1 MRWISDTGAS
11 WHSAEGK
18 LEFPLKVCLQFKAL
32 SGVRIRLCL
41 LDCAVIC
48 YLLFRS
54 LLNLDT
60 VRISN
65 VQCVIKPGH
74 WTQASASTCF
84 VVNIQS
90 WTHSGLQKSNVDFEM
105 FQKNSWTIKV
115 FLHSKMSVSFN
126 LLHNRKKKMFCHPAS
141 FNFQNKSGKVFTFDE
156 TFHLSEKKNSDLC
169 NIIWIW
175 ANVSYGKYGL
185 H

>member
-115 FLHSKMSVSFN
+115 FCTAKWVLASIFYITVRRKYSVIRPVLIFKIN
-126 LLHNRKKKMFCHPAS
+126 L
-141 FNFQNKSGKVFTFDE
+141 GKFS
-156 TFHLSEKKNSDLC
+156 LSMKLS
-169 NIIWIW
+169 I
-175 ANVSYGKYGL
+175 
-185 H
+185 

>member
-32 SGVRIRLCL
+32 SEVRIRLCL

-74 WTQASASTCF
+74 WTQASASPCF

-115 FLHSKMSVSFN
+115 FCTAKWVSASIFYITVRRKCSVIRPVLIFKIN
-126 LLHNRKKKMFCHPAS
+126 L
-141 FNFQNKSGKVFTFDE
+141 GKFS
-156 TFHLSEKKNSDLC
+156 LSMKLS
-169 NIIWIW
+169 I
-175 ANVSYGKYGL
+175 
-185 H
+185 